1 MQNNKSK
8 YQSGRST
15 ICVGR
20 SEISDT
26 PTHTEPIYAS
36 SAYTFESAEDA
47 MEKLTDRTKGYVY
60 SRWGNPNAEMAQD
73 KIAALEGY
81 GLGRK
86 TYSQLFSSGMAAITA
101 TILATCK
108 AGGHILAQR
117 QLYGATDELMH
128 NMLPALGITATLISM
143 HDMAELEEHL
153 STNSNIKLIYLETP
167 SNPLIEL
174 VDIKAITTIAKKYK
188 IKVAVDNTFAT
199 PYVQQPLAQGADLV
213 MHSTTK
219 FLNGH
224 GTGLAGAVVG
234 TSKNLITQ
242 DVWSQLKLM
251 GGVPGAFDAWLL
263 LQGLKTLGVRMDR
276 HIANAKK
283 VATYLEQ
290 HDRVER
296 VYYAGLKSHPQFKLA
311 KRQMRSGGAMLSF
324 ELKGGVKAGKRL
336 MNRVKVCQLVTSLG
350 TVDTLI
356 QHPASMTHVN
366 VPLQRRIESGI
377 TDGLVR
383 MSVGIEDAED
393 IIRDLEQGLA

>member
-1 MQNNKSK
+1 
-8 YQSGRST
+8 
-15 ICVGR
+15 
-20 SEISDT
+20 
-26 PTHTEPIYAS
+26 
-36 SAYTFESAEDA
+36 
-47 MEKLTDRTKGYVY
+47 
-60 SRWGNPNAEMAQD
+60 
-73 KIAALEGY
+73 
-81 GLGRK
+81 
-86 TYSQLFSSGMAAITA
+86 
-101 TILATCK
+101 
-108 AGGHILAQR
+108 
-117 QLYGATDELMH
+117 
-128 NMLPALGITATLISM
+128 
-143 HDMAELEEHL
+143 
-153 STNSNIKLIYLETP
+153 
-167 SNPLIEL
+167 
-174 VDIKAITTIAKKYK
+174 
-188 IKVAVDNTFAT
+188 
-199 PYVQQPLAQGADLV
+199 
-213 MHSTTK
+213 
-219 FLNGH
+219 
-224 GTGLAGAVVG
+224 
-234 TSKNLITQ
+234 
-242 DVWSQLKLM
+242 
-251 GGVPGAFDAWLL
+251 VPGAFDAWLL